1 MKKILIAIA
10 MLMTVAGARAATPD
24 IKYVDTK
31 SGYYYIYVSNQ
42 QSPCMLSTSKGELIG
57 YSSQMLVLR
66 HDGYYTMYNHSGR
79 MLGSISIGRTG
90 EAVSVIKN
98 YLITKKDGYLITWSE
113 KGRKI
118 KEESIRR

>member
-66 HDGYYTMYNHSGR
+66 RDGYYTMYNHSGH